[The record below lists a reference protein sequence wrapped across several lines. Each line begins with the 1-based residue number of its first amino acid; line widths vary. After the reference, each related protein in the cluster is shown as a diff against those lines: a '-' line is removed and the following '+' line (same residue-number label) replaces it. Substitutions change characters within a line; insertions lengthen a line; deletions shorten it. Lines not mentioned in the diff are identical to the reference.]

1 MKVEIRTPFPD
12 TFVRSSLK
20 TDKMKTIPLTKGKVA
35 LVDDGDYD
43 YLMQWKWCDTHGYAM
58 RRSYEKGTRKRKTI
72 LMHRVIMNT
81 PVGLEVDHKD
91 FNGLNNQKYN
101 LRNCTSDEN
110 RRYRRGKGVSKY
122 MGVSL
127 HTQVKVG
134 KKSTYFYQK
143 WIAYIR
149 VGSKYIYLG
158 VHEKEEDAARA
169 YDDAARKYNITF
181 ANLNFK

>member
-1 MKVEIRTPFPD
+1 MKVETRTPFPD
-12 TFVRSSLK
+12 TFVRDHK
-20 TDKMKTIPLTKGKVA
+20 QTGIMKTINLTKGKVA
-35 LVDDGDYD
+35 LVDDEDYD
-43 YLMQWKWCDTHGYAM
+43 FLMQWKWCDTHGYAM

-81 PVGLEVDHKD
+81 PDGLEVDHKD
-91 FNGLNNQKYN
+91 FNGLNNQKHN

-110 RRYRRGKGVSKY
+110 RRYRRGKGTSKY

-127 HTQVKVG
+127 HTQVETR
-134 KKSTYFYQK
+134 KKGTYFYQK

-149 VGSKYIYLG
+149 IGNKYVYLG

-169 YDDAARKYNITF
+169 YDEAAKKHNIEF